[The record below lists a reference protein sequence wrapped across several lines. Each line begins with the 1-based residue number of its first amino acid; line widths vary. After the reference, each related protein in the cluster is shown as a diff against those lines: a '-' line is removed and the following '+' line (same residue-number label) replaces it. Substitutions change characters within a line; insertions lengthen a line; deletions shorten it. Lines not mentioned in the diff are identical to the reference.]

1 MARAKSA
8 AYFTAISRNGKAA
21 TPILDNKSGEEG
33 ARGLKSRYGSVT
45 LDFSLPGSFPA
56 KSPQRGGWKIIGGTR
71 ILVVE
76 DDLAINKVVA
86 SYLGKFGAHCT
97 AAFSGSEGLLR
108 LAAEPFDLVVTDL
121 MLPGADGEEVV
132 ACCAA
137 RNLPVIVLSA
147 RATVADR
154 VDLLR
159 TGADDYLVKPF
170 DLDELLARCEAVLRR
185 RGNHAGL
192 EGNRK
197 DVDPQPSAASPA
209 EGVPPAQ
216 PGVASGGNSGDED
229 LLRFGLW
236 QLDPAARSFSAAGA
250 PVYLTRTEYE
260 IVSAFMAHPRQ
271 VHTKRSLS
279 QAAAGS
285 AEALEDK
292 TVATHIGNIRAKLR
306 GTGTENYIETVWG
319 VGFKLCDLG

>member
-1 MARAKSA
+1 M
-8 AYFTAISRNGKAA
+8 
-21 TPILDNKSGEEG
+21 
-33 ARGLKSRYGSVT
+33 
-45 LDFSLPGSFPA
+45 
-56 KSPQRGGWKIIGGTR
+56 
-71 ILVVE
+71 E

-86 SYLGKFGAHCT
+86 SYLGKFGADCT

-108 LAAEPFDLVVTDL
+108 LAAEPFDLVITDL

-185 RGNHAGL
+185 RGNHGGA
-192 EGNRK
+192 EGERE
-197 DVDPQPSAASPA
+197 DEDSQLPAASPA
-209 EGVPPAQ
+209 EGASSAQ
-216 PGVASGGNSGDED
+216 PGATSGGNGGNEGALS
-229 LLRFGLW
+229 FGLW
-236 QLDPAARSFSAAGA
+236 QLDPATRSFSVAGA
-250 PVYLTRTEYE
+250 GVYLTRTEYE

-271 VHTKRSLS
+271 VHTKRGLS

-285 AEALEDK
+285 AKALEDK

-306 GTGTENYIETVWG
+306 DTGTENYIETVWG
-319 VGFKLCDLG
+319 VGFKLRDLG